1 MKDVIGKTKINENR
15 LPKKIALESKGIT
28 DQETIVEKYND
39 FYINIGHNLA

>member
-15 LPKKIALESKGIT
+15 LPKKIALENKGIT